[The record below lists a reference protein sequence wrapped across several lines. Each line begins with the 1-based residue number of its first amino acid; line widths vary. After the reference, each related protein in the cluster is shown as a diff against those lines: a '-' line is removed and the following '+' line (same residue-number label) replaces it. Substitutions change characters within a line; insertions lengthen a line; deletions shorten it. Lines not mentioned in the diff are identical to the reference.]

1 GLMLKL
7 SYATT
12 GAPRAAL
19 VTDKDWKSAQE
30 APEGWHKPDFDDK
43 KWQPV
48 KVLGAVG
55 KVGPWRVAEAQPGK
69 QRFRVPD
76 GFVIEEVVGPDP
88 QSPDRMKVVENNK
101 KSRDFG
107 KPLPFSLVNMTF
119 DDKGRLLVSQER
131 GPVWLCTTPDR
142 SGRLQNVRI
151 YCDQVKNC
159 QGM

>member
-1 GLMLKL
+1 RAQAPPEVQWVWFDEGDPLTDAPVATRYFRRTFTIARGPLIDAQLDVTADNAYRVWVNGVEVGAGSDWQKVDRFDVTKHLQKGTKVLAVEARNDGGPAGLMLKL

-55 KVGPWRVAEAQPGK
+55 KVGPWRV
-69 QRFRVPD
+69 
-76 GFVIEEVVGPDP
+76 
-88 QSPDRMKVVENNK
+88 
-101 KSRDFG
+101 
-107 KPLPFSLVNMTF
+107 
-119 DDKGRLLVSQER
+119 
-131 GPVWLCTTPDR
+131 
-142 SGRLQNVRI
+142 
-151 YCDQVKNC
+151 
-159 QGM
+159 